1 MSIKSIF
8 KRSSGAPRVSVADYL
23 KEDTIAMSNRQKKAL
38 IELVYQNIFEEDDR
52 EMYISLINDDS
63 MTGEEANMMALD
75 FQMARWR

>member
-8 KRSSGAPRVSVADYL
+8 KRNYNPRVSISDYL
-23 KEDTIAMSNRQKKAL
+23 ERDQILIPENKKRAL

-52 EMYISLINDDS
+52 EAYISQINDD
-63 MTGEEANMMALD
+63 MTIEEANLMALD